1 MNNILKIS
9 AKQRKD
15 NLLCFLS
22 GFFIIFSA
30 PASMSQTNAWICS
43 FQQGSGYRFEKDRWT
58 SIKYDMSDFPP
69 YVIRPRRNG
78 EDPQVNQDLTH
89 VTSQTGSGFNSYC
102 RDDVMRLGRS
112 STPSSVVLNCRL
124 PLGNLYF
131 DEKTLRAVISN
142 YDIYEPYTAVGRCTN
157 F

>member
-1 MNNILKIS
+1 MVE
-9 AKQRKD
+9 QD
-15 NLLCFLS
+15 EWV
-22 GFFIIFSA
+22 FFRDIDWEDEKFNVFSVD
-30 PASMSQTNAWICS
+30 TRDFHC
-43 FQQGSGYRFEKDRWT
+43 GYRFEKDRWT